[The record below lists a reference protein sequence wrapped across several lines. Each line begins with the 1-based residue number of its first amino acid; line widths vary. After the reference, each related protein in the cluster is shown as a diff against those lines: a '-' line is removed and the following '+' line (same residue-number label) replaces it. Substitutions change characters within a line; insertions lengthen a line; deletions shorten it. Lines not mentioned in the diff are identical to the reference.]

1 MRRTR
6 RLVLAREA
14 LRDLTP
20 RDLVDV
26 GTAAAADAVTDLQ
39 RTLQNPFTCTY
50 ISQAVE
56 PCPLSDM
63 FCTRGC

>member
-6 RLVLAREA
+6 TLVLAREA
-14 LRDLTP
+14 LGDLTP
-20 RDLVDV
+20 ADLRAVD
-26 GTAAAADAVTDLQ
+26 AAAADAVSDLR

-50 ISQAVE
+50 ISQAVD